1 MTDRF
6 SQRDRETQRD
16 PEYRIA
22 NSVESALID
31 LGDVLKKLPA
41 STRLRRLQSAIAEL
55 QEAEPWL
62 LMLRDQVSCGPG
74 TEPAQKQRDEQIK
87 SFAYGNAHLSNP
99 AVTREIIS
107 EEADKL
113 TQAAVGDLNRLG
125 AIPRTSKH
133 TCYANAEVGKAQEG
147 PCEECT
153 RAATSWWEFCVCGA
167 EIPYNAYACVS
178 CAQKKVAGAIQKPEP
193 VTRRSVALTAPEM
206 AVQQHKCA
214 ECGVEADWLYDSGSG
229 QLLQAFHAGVLC
241 DDCAERKAN
250 DKEGM

>member
-1 MTDRF
+1 MPDRF
-6 SQRDRETQRD
+6 SQRDNETQRD

-22 NSVESALID
+22 DSVERALID

-55 QEAEPWL
+55 QEAEPL
-62 LMLRDQVSCGPG
+62 LVMLRDQVSCGPG
-74 TEPAQKQRDEQIK
+74 PEPAQKQRDEQIK

-125 AIPRTSKH
+125 AIP
-133 TCYANAEVGKAQEG
+133 
-147 PCEECT
+147 
-153 RAATSWWEFCVCGA
+153 
-167 EIPYNAYACVS
+167 
-178 CAQKKVAGAIQKPEP
+178 KPEP
-193 VTRRSVALTAPEM
+193 VTRRTVALTAPEM
-206 AVQQHKCA
+206 VGPNNSGAYAFTPLCN
-214 ECGVEADWLYDSGSG
+214 ECGSI
-229 QLLQAFHAGVLC
+229 LQVSPENRLKMNMLC

-250 DKEGM
+250 DKEGI